1 MFDQVDN
8 RQLLGAVAV
17 FGLAIGAAFGAGY
30 LVNGGSGAVVADG
43 SADTVRDAAQSVLD
57 QQVQQQQQQL
67 QTLANQTENVTED
80 DLSYDAE
87 VTDVSQSEFG
97 SLYAVTVQITGTVP
111 AQQGML
117 GGSSSQLQEIDQ
129 EMTLYMSPDGRYLF
143 QEPQD
148 LEQPAQQQQPQPP
161 Q

>member
-30 LVNGGSGAVVADG
+30 LVNGGSSGAVVADG
-43 SADTVRDAAQSVLD
+43 SADTVREAAQSVLD
-57 QQVQQQQQQL
+57 QQVQQQQRQL
-67 QTLANQTENVTED
+67 QTLANQTENVTVD
-80 DLSYDAE
+80 DLSYNAE
-87 VTDVSQSEFG
+87 VTDVSPSEFG

-111 AQQGML
+111 SQQGML
-117 GGSSSQLQEIDQ
+117 GGSSSQLREIDQ

-148 LEQPAQQQQPQPP
+148 LEQPAQQQPQPP